1 MGPNGGR
8 LRLSRQ
14 RAPSEFDSEGFFGI
28 RLESIGGL
36 GAHLAGQILAEAAV
50 LRQGMNG
57 SHFSSYGSEK
67 KGSPVKSYV
76 RLSGAD
82 RQVRTSSPIDR
93 PQVVAI
99 FHEALSNDPGVIAG
113 CSGRG
118 AVVVNSAGDSEQLRK
133 RLGLESGTLGVID
146 ASRIAVEERSRVNTA
161 MLGAIA
167 RVSPLLAPEAIEETI
182 RATFERKYP
191 QLVETN
197 LRTFRRGYEELRL
210 ACFAGDGPAT
220 AAAASQ
226 PAPAFGYLEAPA
238 GGVIVNP
245 GNSILKDLSA
255 TRQGFIPAFDRSA
268 CVDCGLCDLACPDF
282 CLVWG
287 EEEAADGRLFIRLR
301 GIDYQYCKGCLK
313 CIDVCP
319 TTALTLLREEEGY
332 AEAHSVPLFPFLHEE
347 RSPLAA
353 RRNGTKGEA

>member
-14 RAPSEFDSEGFFGI
+14 RVPSEFDSEGFFGI

-82 RQVRTSSPIDR
+82 RQLRTSSPIDR

-99 FHEALSNDPGVIAG
+99 FHEALSNDP
-113 CSGRG
+113 
-118 AVVVNSAGDSEQLRK
+118 
-133 RLGLESGTLGVID
+133 GVID

>member
-1 MGPNGGR
+1 MKSCG
-8 LRLSRQ
+8 S
-14 RAPSEFDSEGFFGI
+14 
-28 RLESIGGL
+28 
-36 GAHLAGQILAEAAV
+36 LA
-50 LRQGMNG
+50 
-57 SHFSSYGSEK
+57 
-67 KGSPVKSYV
+67 SPVTAPR
-76 RLSGAD
+76 RLPLRPSRRRHSA
-82 RQVRTSSPIDR
+82 TSKR
-93 PQVVAI
+93 P
-99 FHEALSNDPGVIAG
+99 
-113 CSGRG
+113 
-118 AVVVNSAGDSEQLRK
+118 
-133 RLGLESGTLGVID
+133 
-146 ASRIAVEERSRVNTA
+146 
-161 MLGAIA
+161 
-167 RVSPLLAPEAIEETI
+167 
-182 RATFERKYP
+182 
-191 QLVETN
+191 
-197 LRTFRRGYEELRL
+197 
-210 ACFAGDGPAT
+210 
-220 AAAASQ
+220 ASQ